1 LGEARRALT
10 PEEERRVQSLTFEFR
25 VLEGMAGELRARI
38 EAIDAVLRNLFL
50 AKTTLENLEKLEVGD
65 EILVPIGGDSFLK
78 AKIMDKDRVIIG
90 IGAGV
95 TVEKTLKEAVSLVDG
110 RTVELGRARA
120 DMEKQLAQVMER
132 MEYIRGE
139 LQKFLGST
147 Q

>member
-1 LGEARRALT
+1 MGEARRALT